1 MSRTTV
7 WVILGFILGIGVVA
21 IYMVSSPRTSIS
33 PSTKETPVGMEE
45 IEEDVSDD
53 SGLEVTIKMSEYI
66 ISPSVIS
73 VDAKKNTTFI
83 LKNLG
88 FTTHNFVIDELG
100 IYSGVI
106 PPGESKTITFM
117 AEEPGEYD
125 FYCSVGNHRENG
137 MEGVLIVK

>member
-21 IYMVSSPRTSIS
+21 IYMVSNPRPSIS

-45 IEEDVSDD
+45 IEEDVSEE
-53 SGLEVTIKMSEYI
+53 SAFEVTIKMSEYV

-73 VDAKKNTTFI
+73 IDANEDTTFI

-88 FTTHNFVIDELG
+88 FTTHNFVVDELS
-100 IYSGVI
+100 IYSGII

-125 FYCSVGNHRENG
+125 FYCSVDNHRGNG

>member
-21 IYMVSSPRTSIS
+21 IYMVTSPRPSIS
-33 PSTKETPVGMEE
+33 PSTEETPVGMEE
-45 IEEDVSDD
+45 TEEEVSDD
-53 SGLEVTIKMSEYI
+53 SGLEVTIKLSEYI

-73 VDAKKNTTFI
+73 VDAKKDTTFI

-88 FTTHNFVIDELG
+88 FTTHNFVVDELG

-106 PPGESKTITFM
+106 PPGESKTITFT
-117 AEEPGEYD
+117 ADKSGEYD
-125 FYCSVGNHRENG
+125 FYCSIGDHRDNG

>member
-1 MSRTTV
+1 MSRTTA

-88 FTTHNFVIDELG
+88 FTTHNFVVEELG
-100 IYSGVI
+100 IQSGII
-106 PPGESKTITFM
+106 PPGESKIITFM

-125 FYCSVGNHRENG
+125 FYCSVGNN
-137 MEGVLIVK
+137 KDN